1 MLDKYKS
8 MCQERQ
14 KIIVSRDQGAAR
26 VHQARNVD
34 SDLVR
39 HYQID
44 GYVICD
50 PSVRKCDFLLLDDTK
65 KKAYL
70 IEVKGTDIK
79 HAVGQLENTER
90 ILKSDLEGYQREF
103 RIVYRANTHGVH
115 SPEYTKFCL
124 RHQGCVKA
132 KTDLL
137 EEAI

>member
-79 HAVGQLENTER
+79 HAVGQLELSVWVYGPVVSSPVISGFAE
-90 ILKSDLEGYQREF
+90 LVSQRF
-103 RIVYRANTHGVH
+103 FQYKKRGN
-115 SPEYTKFCL
+115 
-124 RHQGCVKA
+124 KA
-132 KTDLL
+132 VADKQEHFIRFVFIIIIDV
-137 EEAI
+137 